1 MNTQSESI
9 GEIGKALLELKLPNP
24 TKSKTVHVKSE
35 RTGKTFDY
43 NFAPLTEIMGGIREK
58 LNGAG
63 ILLYQAVEACEEG
76 TSTLV
81 TRLTHLKSGQWIGS
95 TYPIPKPLDPQ
106 QMGAMVT
113 YARRYSLS
121 PLLAIVADDDSDGNG
136 MDDQREEEINKRRAE
151 ADAKV
156 EKLKAE
162 GRVTSAHTGEKVKPG
177 EDEFGHKKDLPSVA
191 EDPLA
196 GIDPRLAKLMQSD
209 KVTPDEIQAATTPS
223 LFPAPGKAPKD
234 FPAELVGKMIMQ
246 QNWSKVISAITKKRS
261 K

>member
-9 GEIGKALLELKLPNP
+9 NEIGKALLELKLPNP
-24 TKSKTVHVKSE
+24 VKNKTVHVKSE

-58 LNGAG
+58 LNSAG
-63 ILLYQAVEACEEG
+63 ILLYQAVEAGAEG

-136 MDDQREEEINKRRAE
+136 FEEQREADMEKRRAE
-151 ADAKV
+151 ADAKL
-156 EKLKAE
+156 EQMKKE
-162 GRVTSAHTGEKVKPG
+162 GRITSAHTGDKVKPG
-177 EDEFGHKKDLPSVA
+177 EDEFGNKKELPPVDK
-191 EDPLA
+191 DPLE
-196 GIDPRLAKLMQSD
+196 GIDLRLAKLMVAD
-209 KVTPDEIQAATTPS
+209 KVTPDELQAATTPS

-234 FPAELVGKMIMQ
+234 FPAELVGKMVMSV
-246 QNWSKVISAITKKRS
+246 NWSKVIAAITKKRS